1 MPNSFLWLGL
11 VALSLF
17 VLVPMMVNTR
27 EPVFRAGDRAFATR
41 VLHYGGARPRTE
53 SAAAAAP
60 ITSGAMQAH
69 IELNTNPGEDRMA
82 MRDTSSHGGAAAG
95 PSEEEL
101 ARRRGRGGFDP
112 EADALASA
120 ARYRLRQRIVVG
132 LAATVVLSAVIALI
146 VVSAAWYLT
155 IASIIALGGY
165 LMYLR
170 TQVRIEQDIRERRMA
185 RLRGERSLRDPR
197 AAGGDPNGLDPRDA
211 EYVAFDDEDPEFDPV
226 GDYDEPGY
234 QYHPGQ
240 AR

>member
-1 MPNSFLWLGL
+1 M
-11 VALSLF
+11 ALSIF

-53 SAAAAAP
+53 SAAADGP
-60 ITSGAMQAH
+60 LTGGAMRAH

-120 ARYRLRQRIVVG
+120 ARYRLRQRIVIALG
-132 LAATVVLSAVIALI
+132 ATVVLSAVLALTFLGP
-146 VVSAAWYLT
+146 AWYIT
-155 IASIIALGGY
+155 IAGILALGGY

-185 RLRGERSLRDPR
+185 RLRGERTVRDPH
-197 AAGGDPNGLDPRDA
+197 ADPNGLDPRDA
-211 EYVAFDDEDPEFDPV
+211 DYVAYDDEDPEFDAV
-226 GDYDEPGY
+226 GDYDDPGY